1 MTADVFNGYGVQ
13 IKLRKP
19 DDFLRVKE
27 TLTRIGVG
35 ERTSKTLYPSCYILH
50 KKGYYA
56 ILHFKELFEMDGKTS
71 DITTD
76 DIGRRNTICRL
87 ISDWGLAE
95 LVDPSQITEPV
106 SDMRHIKIVSF
117 ADKANWQIIN
127 KYEIGARH

>member
-13 IKLRKP
+13 IRLRKP

-56 ILHFKELFEMDGKTS
+56 ILHFKELFEMDGKTAN
-71 DITTD
+71 ITTD
-76 DIGRRNTICRL
+76 DLGRRNTICRL

-95 LVDPSQITEPV
+95 IVRPSQIEEPV

-117 ADKANWQIIN
+117 ADKASWQIVN